1 MNNFVRYILHSIFY
15 FHPKLY
21 VCNENIESKIIISTS
36 KIHSCNNNYVEI
48 VRDRS
53 SIIIISRQ
61 SDFVVGQ
68 TRRRIESTSIKNN
81 TLAGIYNYQ
90 KRKHF
95 TAPIIPDA
103 FNHPA
108 ETSPVGQTINMENQ
122 RRSYTIFLAII
133 KSIIHRYRESI
144 PYILDWQLNNC
155 GFFLENQKQF
165 FHGTK

>member
-1 MNNFVRYILHSIFY
+1 MIQFVFNWKLWIIFY
-15 FHPKLY
+15 DTFYIKYFISIRNCTY
-21 VCNENIESKIIISTS
+21 VTKTSISLKIIISTS
-36 KIHSCNNNYVEI
+36 KIHRYSCNNNYIEI

-61 SDFVVGQ
+61 NDFVVGQ

-133 KSIIHRYRESI
+133 KSTIHRYRKSI
-144 PYILDWQLNNC
+144 PYIYWIGN
-155 GFFLENQKQF
+155 
-165 FHGTK
+165 